1 MSQRISVFTW
11 RFLTLIM
18 LLALVLPVQ
27 VNSPALA
34 APPNQAE
41 DPQAPV
47 DQIAEPQAPAAP
59 GDHLV
64 LNISLNPDSPNILRT
79 NQDVN
84 VNFTYITNEPSGVR
98 IFVRPYTNGA
108 LTPNYAAHPSG
119 LYPTG
124 SGQGSGWFTI
134 TSGEVVVDQ
143 IRFTIWDAIQA
154 TLLFEAY
161 LPVHYLFTPADD
173 AVFSIAWGP
182 DTPNVLP
189 LNQDASQRFGY
200 ATREQGGVRIFVRPF
215 TNGALT
221 PSYAA
226 HGSPLYP
233 IGGGNGTGSFTIT
246 SGQPVVDQVRI
257 QMLNA
262 DQSVLLFE
270 AFLPVYYRFK
280 TQTNSVTNIS
290 LSPDTPNIFRYQD
303 NVNLNF
309 TYNTNWPAGVRIWAR
324 PFSGASLSPN
334 YAAHGS
340 IVHSTGGGSATGS
353 FRLTTGPMVVDKI
366 RIQMWDP
373 DQTVL
378 LFEAFLPVHLL
389 WAGAGPPPGPD
400 MSLTALEVT
409 QAIQDLNNSV
419 ELVAG
424 KRTYVRVHA
433 TTPVN
438 INDVFA
444 TLSGRR
450 GFVTLTPTLNP
461 GNPGADVNVR
471 TNPDR
476 SQIND
481 SFWFELPSSWT
492 TSGSLTLTARLDPN
506 GAKFDPNTS
515 NNVLSRTVN
524 FQTTPPLRL
533 RIVNVQY
540 NSGGNTYLESNFH
553 LNALESWLR
562 RAYPINSLQVTRT
575 TMAYPHNGLP
585 NVDTLHVYLAIAK
598 IFRILFSGEDVR
610 VVYYGVVDDG
620 GGFMRGK
627 AAGIP
632 GTIAAGPS
640 GTDNWGWDFDGSY
653 NDWYGGHEIGH
664 TRGRSHANF
673 CGAGGGGAYPYTSGR
688 ISPALTGNTAIYG
701 FDITTRAIYGPDWKD
716 VMTYCSN
723 QWVSDFTYEGI
734 RSYLVGSGLQL
745 LSAESVTAD
754 EFLTVM
760 GLADLEFNTA
770 TLESVYQVSQ
780 TATVPLP
787 EPGDWTIALLDAGDN
802 DLATYSFQ
810 PDELTDAEESPGT
823 PAVIAEVVPWA
834 PGAVKV
840 EIRYGDEVVDSSS
853 ASANAPVVSL
863 TSPTDGS
870 VLPEGPFTVTWD
882 GSDVDGDPL
891 AYSLLYS
898 NDGGTSWETL
908 LTGLS
913 AEEAELD
920 TAQLPGGSGMLRVLA
935 TDGFL
940 SAMDTSGAFTVP
952 LHAPDASIILPNPDQ
967 VFFPTQQVTL
977 QGTAYDLEDGSLE
990 DPAFEW
996 SSSLDGVLGTG
1007 ATFNTTELTTG
1018 AHVITL
1024 TVTDSDGMSASVER
1038 SITIADE
1045 DYVEAVNLDTS
1056 PTNVYV
1062 TARFGDP
1069 AIDYLMTLRSSGE
1082 TEFDWNASENIPWLV
1097 LGANSG
1103 STPADLNL
1111 TLNPAGLPVGV
1122 YTDVITFT
1130 SADAANSPVE
1140 VVVTLEITGEA
1151 LYLPSVSRESP

>member
-1 MSQRISVFTW
+1 MSRRPHLLTGRIF
-11 RFLTLIM
+11 TLI
-18 LLALVLPVQ
+18 LLFALLFPVQ
-27 VNSPALA
+27 ISRPALA
-34 APPNQAE
+34 APLNQAE
-41 DPQAPV
+41 
-47 DQIAEPQAPAAP
+47 EPQTPAEP

-64 LNISLNPDSPNILRT
+64 TNIVLNPDSPNILRT
-79 NQDVN
+79 NQN
-84 VNFTYITNEPSGVR
+84 VTASFTYITNEPTGVR
-98 IFVRPYTNGA
+98 IFVRPFTNGA
-108 LTPNYAAHPSG
+108 LSPNYAGNPSG
-119 LYPTG
+119 IYPTG
-124 SGQGSGWFTI
+124 SGQASGFFTI

-143 IRFTIWDAIQA
+143 VRIQIYNA
-154 TLLFEAY
+154 NQSSLLFEAF
-161 LPVHYLFTPADD
+161 LPVHYYFTPADH
-173 AVFSIAWGP
+173 AVYGITWGP

-189 LNQDASQRFGY
+189 LDQDATQRFSY
-200 ATREQGGVRIFVRPF
+200 ITREPNGVRIFVRPF

-226 HGSPLYP
+226 HGSPVYP
-233 IGGGNGTGSFTIT
+233 TGGGSASGSFTIT

-280 TQTNSVTNIS
+280 NQTNSVNNITI
-290 LSPDTPNIFRYQD
+290 SPDTPNIFRYQD
-303 NVNLNF
+303 NVNLSFN
-309 TYNTNWPAGVRIWAR
+309 YNTDFPSGVRIWAR

-340 IVHSTGGGSATGS
+340 VIHPTGSGSATGS

-400 MSLTALEVT
+400 MSLNAIEVT

-433 TTPVN
+433 STPVN

-450 GFVTLTPTLNP
+450 GFITLTPTLNP

-476 SQIND
+476 GQIND

-492 TSGSLTLTARLDPN
+492 TSGNLTLTARLDPN
-506 GAKFDPNTS
+506 GAKFDPNTA
-515 NNVLSRTVN
+515 NNVLATTVN

-540 NSGGNTYLESNFH
+540 TSGGNTYLESNFH
-553 LNALESWLR
+553 LDALESWLR
-562 RAYPINSLQVTRT
+562 RAYPINSLQVSRQTFV
-575 TMAYPHNGLP
+575 YPTNGLP
-585 NVDTLHVYLAIAK
+585 NVDTLHGWLALGK
-598 IFRILFSGEDVR
+598 IFRILFSGEDPR

-640 GTDNWGWDFDGSY
+640 GTDTWGWDMDGSY

-664 TRGRSHANF
+664 TRGRYHAEF
-673 CGAGGGGAYPYTSGR
+673 CGAGGGAAYPYTSGR
-688 ISPALTGNTAIYG
+688 ISPALTGSTAIYG
-701 FDITTRAIYGPDWKD
+701 FDITTRAIYTPDWKD

-734 RSYLVGSGLQL
+734 RSYLVGTGMQL
-745 LSAESVTAD
+745 LSPESVTAD

-770 TLESVYQVSQ
+770 SLESVYQISQ
-780 TATVPLP
+780 TATIPLP

-810 PDELTDAEESPGT
+810 PEELTDAEDSPGT
-823 PAVIAEVVPWA
+823 PAVIAEVVPWEA
-834 PGAVKV
+834 GTVKV
-840 EIRYGDEVVDSSS
+840 EIRFGDDVVASTS

-863 TSPTDGS
+863 TSPADGS

-882 GSDVDGDPL
+882 GSDTDGDPL
-891 AYSLLYS
+891 SYSLLYS
-898 NDGGTSWETL
+898 NDGGTTWETL
-908 LTGLS
+908 LTGLTD
-913 AEEAELD
+913 EQVELD
-920 TAQLPGGSGMLRVLA
+920 TAQLPGGSAQLRVLA
-935 TDGFL
+935 SDGFL
-940 SAMDTSGAFTVP
+940 SGMDTSGTFTVP
-952 LHAPDASIILPNPDQ
+952 LHAPEASILLPEPDQ

-977 QGTAYDLEDGSLE
+977 QGSAYDLEDGSLE
-990 DPAFEW
+990 DPAFAW
-996 SSSLDGVLGTG
+996 SSSLDGFLGTS
-1007 ATFNTTELTTG
+1007 ATFNTAELTTG

-1024 TVTDSDGMSASVER
+1024 TVTDSNGMSAVVQR
-1038 SITIADE
+1038 NITVADE
-1045 DYVEAVNLDTS
+1045 EYVETSSLETS

-1069 AIDYLMTLRSSGE
+1069 AVDYLMTLRSSGE
-1082 TEFDWNASENIPWLV
+1082 TEFEWSASESLPWLSLDAV
-1097 LGANSG
+1097 SG
-1103 STPADLNL
+1103 MTPTDLNL
-1111 TLNPAGLPVGV
+1111 TFDPAGLSVGV
-1122 YTDVITFT
+1122 YTGVITLT
-1130 SADAANSPVE
+1130 SETAANSPLE
-1140 VVVTLEITGEA
+1140 VLVTLEITGEA
-1151 LYLPSVSRESP
+1151 LYLPTINRDSP